1 MLCKAVYGTGREYDD
16 FLCLTYG
23 AGVGCGIM
31 VQPLIMEL
39 IRKKVDKHLLPSFAH
54 VDIRPGELGNSAGV
68 LSAYHLALER
78 MK

>member
-1 MLCKAVYGTGREYDD
+1 
-16 FLCLTYG
+16 
-23 AGVGCGIM
+23 VGGGIM

-39 IRKKVDKHLLPSFAH
+39 IRKKVDKHLMPSFAH